1 LAHNVSFDGDSRSYQ
16 MATDESGATYIA
28 WISSTDN
35 DSGGARAIRL
45 CVIPSGARACAGG
58 GPKTLDPTESST
70 ADGLQLVVTPTG
82 EVTILWIANAE
93 GEGSQIHYTTAT
105 KTGALSGEATVAT
118 PLPVNAALYDAVPA
132 PNGSIWLLASP
143 SDSALQVREGLTG
156 APINVPLPHAWGFGA
171 GVSSLAFSGSTPIIV
186 AGKYGG
192 GPWTLT
198 PTHMRRVRPGR
209 RSRTYP
215 TRRRTAPVG
224 LVHTSSGVRL
234 ITGDAKDFYYTA
246 ISNWTGN
253 GFTRAAKLGDDLDLD
268 SQDASTDPS
277 GRIVDAGINADRVTV
292 VNLADTIHPAA
303 FSFGLGSE
311 TSAGG
316 SPAVTTSARGRG
328 WVAWS
333 YQGGN
338 STTGDTLVAAPIV
351 LAGLHTS
358 KIVHGAPGSV
368 TVVGPASCLPPVSL
382 SVSVTGHPK
391 KGWNVNERV
400 LALGSRKIG
409 ASLNGSS
416 LTAGNTYSLTGTVTF
431 RKGNTNIKVKA
442 IVKFK
447 SCPNS

>member
-1 LAHNVSFDGDSRSYQ
+1 VVALSRECRRLRIGCDYQMAVSSGLDISPRGFNARFPPTTPRGLALAAVTALGVATATATAPSAGASTARAGLRTATARITSAVEPGRTGATITLAHNVSFDGDSRSYQ

-215 TRRRTAPVG
+215 TRRRTARLGWSTPRQG
-224 LVHTSSGVRL
+224 SG
-234 ITGDAKDFYYTA
+234 
-246 ISNWTGN
+246 
-253 GFTRAAKLGDDLDLD
+253 
-268 SQDASTDPS
+268 
-277 GRIVDAGINADRVTV
+277 
-292 VNLADTIHPAA
+292 
-303 FSFGLGSE
+303 
-311 TSAGG
+311 
-316 SPAVTTSARGRG
+316 
-328 WVAWS
+328 
-333 YQGGN
+333 
-338 STTGDTLVAAPIV
+338 
-351 LAGLHTS
+351 
-358 KIVHGAPGSV
+358 
-368 TVVGPASCLPPVSL
+368 
-382 SVSVTGHPK
+382 
-391 KGWNVNERV
+391 
-400 LALGSRKIG
+400 
-409 ASLNGSS
+409 
-416 LTAGNTYSLTGTVTF
+416 
-431 RKGNTNIKVKA
+431 
-442 IVKFK
+442 
-447 SCPNS
+447 